1 MKIVKFSTQETF
13 REFPKKV
20 CQWLFKFCPNF
31 KDSKDFRTFLW
42 LANTW
47 AQLLI
52 CSWFPYTD
60 QESPQHLIRNQ
71 LQLSWHL
78 GWIPGKLCCQ
88 NKSWQLQCPL
98 HMHCKCSHLP
108 FRFSFWKLV
117 FWSQIHRATSCF
129 EQRILVESR
138 KEKINLSYLMFDINF
153 FLMYSGNSFSSPLS
167 SSLTS
172 WPHIGGSIP
181 QSSNVQRSLSPRFL
195 LSHLQYFIKKK
206 YSG

>member
-1 MKIVKFSTQETF
+1 MSLFEKYIVDWKNIVDSILIFFVETSLKICTNSENRQIFHSGNVK
-13 REFPKKV
+13 RIPKKV

-60 QESPQHLIRNQ
+60 QECPQYLRRNQ
-71 LQLSWHL
+71 LELSWHL
-78 GWIPGKLCCQ
+78 GWIPGKLCFR

-117 FWSQIHRATSCF
+117 FWGQIRRATS
-129 EQRILVESR
+129 
-138 KEKINLSYLMFDINF
+138 
-153 FLMYSGNSFSSPLS
+153 FLN
-167 SSLTS
+167 
-172 WPHIGGSIP
+172 
-181 QSSNVQRSLSPRFL
+181 
-195 LSHLQYFIKKK
+195 KK
-206 YSG
+206 Y